1 MSTSGVWHA
10 QADDLANS
18 LLESHVQHPVGFVE
32 DQVFELGQTD
42 FAAFDEIDESARS
55 RDENVATTLDGRH
68 LKGRGDAAVRHA
80 TIHLE
85 GVERGRDEECGMWEF
100 YYIFAEATS
109 PLDPKNMG
117 LN

>member
-42 FAAFDEIDESARS
+42 FAAFDEIDESSRS
-55 RDENVATTLDGRH
+55 RDENVATTLDGGH
-68 LKGRGDAAVRHA
+68 LERSGDAAVRHA
-80 TIHLE
+80 AIHLE
-85 GVERGRDEECGMWEF
+85 GVGEGGTKSVGCGSF
-100 YYIFAEATS
+100 ITY
-109 PLDPKNMG
+109 LQK
-117 LN
+117 LLRL